1 MWQDIVRDL
10 KTSLYPD
17 CMLSFCIGKWAKV
30 LICDSRDCH
39 KRNQS
44 GSYHSTGALN
54 ELALDGSTISTRSYD
69 AGRRQTTEVLGNGIT
84 ETRSYRSD
92 NLLSGISYS
101 NTSLGDLSYTWDAN
115 KNKTSE
121 SITGVMSGYGFTSG
135 GTTYDFEDRLTGYA
149 RASGTFNQSWNLT
162 SVGDW
167 TSVTTN
173 GIAQNRTHGPTH
185 ELLTAG
191 GSSVVTDVKGNMTSI
206 PATLRPAGATT
217 ALLLSWDFDN
227 KLASADIDANG
238 TADVSFQYDALG
250 RRVAR
255 TGTGGSF
262 VFVQMD
268 QQTIADYPVGGAAST
283 PTYRYVYASY
293 IDEPVVRKTA
303 GTGGTLVYFHRN
315 QQFSITAITTSSG
328 TATERYAYSP
338 YGLPTILDASGT
350 SLSSSAIS
358 NRYTYTG
365 RELDSTLGLHHFRA
379 RWMSGLTGRFL
390 SRDPIGFKGKSLGLY
405 QYARARTLRY
415 VDPSGLIQ
423 IAPDG
428 DPKVMP
434 PYTNCIG
441 YCVHPTE
448 DFVIP
453 SSTIKNML
461 DFFKLECNSKAG
473 SGEDCLAKCRE
484 NLAAGGQGCSQ
495 LVIYILD
502 ISPDVTR
509 RVREVLEELRNA
521 RNQRDYEFLLNELW
535 NVMAENLGDR
545 GGSGED
551 PIDIHMSKC
560 NPKFPYEYEMQ
571 MGMCKKG
578 SPKDRTDYFF
588 PTPADPEVISLG
600 RILFKTCCCKGA
612 PNAQNAPNSLPMR

>member
-1 MWQDIVRDL
+1 
-10 KTSLYPD
+10 
-17 CMLSFCIGKWAKV
+17 
-30 LICDSRDCH
+30 
-39 KRNQS
+39 
-44 GSYHSTGALN
+44 
-54 ELALDGSTISTRSYD
+54 
-69 AGRRQTTEVLGNGIT
+69 
-84 ETRSYRSD
+84 
-92 NLLSGISYS
+92 
-101 NTSLGDLSYTWDAN
+101 
-115 KNKTSE
+115 
-121 SITGVMSGYGFTSG
+121 
-135 GTTYDFEDRLTGYA
+135 
-149 RASGTFNQSWNLT
+149 
-162 SVGDW
+162 
-167 TSVTTN
+167 
-173 GIAQNRTHGPTH
+173 
-185 ELLTAG
+185 
-191 GSSVVTDVKGNMTSI
+191 
-206 PATLRPAGATT
+206 
-217 ALLLSWDFDN
+217 
-227 KLASADIDANG
+227 
-238 TADVSFQYDALG
+238 
-250 RRVAR
+250 
-255 TGTGGSF
+255 
-262 VFVQMD
+262 
-268 QQTIADYPVGGAAST
+268 
-283 PTYRYVYASY
+283 
-293 IDEPVVRKTA
+293 
-303 GTGGTLVYFHRN
+303 
-315 QQFSITAITTSSG
+315 
-328 TATERYAYSP
+328 
-338 YGLPTILDASGT
+338 
-350 SLSSSAIS
+350 
-358 NRYTYTG
+358 
-365 RELDSTLGLHHFRA
+365 
-379 RWMSGLTGRFL
+379 MSGLTGRFL

-405 QYARARTLRY
+405 QYARARTRRY

-428 DPKVMP
+428 DTKVMP

-473 SGEDCLAKCRE
+473 SGEDCLAKCHE

-578 SPKDRTDYFF
+578 SPKERTDYFF
-588 PTPADPEVISLG
+588 PTPADPEAISLG

-612 PNAQNAPNSLPMR
+612 PNAQNAPNSSPMR